1 MASELSDFEL
11 LLADS
16 SNSHQS
22 LSRQARQGCC
32 LITIVVWHILQSAL
46 VKGGGN
52 LRSLP
57 TNFLHGCLGLS
68 ESLAPIRG
76 HAWSRSQEPRRV
88 FDLMSALG

>member
-22 LSRQARQGCC
+22 LSRLARQGCC
-32 LITIVVWHILQSAL
+32 LITIVVWHILQSPL
-46 VKGGGN
+46 VKGGDN

-57 TNFLHGCLGLS
+57 TNFLHGCLGLANP
-68 ESLAPIRG
+68 SLRFVGMHEVARR
-76 HAWSRSQEPRRV
+76 SRVGYSI
-88 FDLMSALG
+88 